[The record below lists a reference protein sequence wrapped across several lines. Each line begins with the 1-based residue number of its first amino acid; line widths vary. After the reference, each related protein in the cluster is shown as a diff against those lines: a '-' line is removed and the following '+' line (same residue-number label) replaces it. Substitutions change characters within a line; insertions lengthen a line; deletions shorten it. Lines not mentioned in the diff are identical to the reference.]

1 MAISPNVTFVSGAV
15 LTAAQQNAFGFGL
28 VQFGTATVT
37 STGITTIA
45 TQITVAAFTAI
56 ASRNYKITYS
66 EPNLICTGI
75 DGEATMTIMVGS
87 TTYNTSIVRTSS
99 SLGLC
104 GSVTA
109 ITTFS
114 AGSTVVLCKLTNFNS
129 TNTAANRSATKYA
142 LCTIEDVGP
151 A

>member
-1 MAISPNVTFVSGAV
+1 MAIAPNTTFVSGAI

-28 VQFGTATVT
+28 MQFGTATAT
-37 STGITTIA
+37 SSGITTIA
-45 TQITVAAFTAI
+45 TQITVTAFTAL

-75 DGEATMTIMVGS
+75 DGEATMTIMVGA
-87 TTYNTSIVRTSS
+87 TTLNTSIVRTSS
-99 SLGLC
+99 SLGIC

-109 ITTFS
+109 LGTLT